1 LAHRTASEGHR
12 ILVCAPYGSDATH
25 VAHLLRE
32 GGYDGRVCADLTEV
46 SMALDD
52 HTGAVLVTEDGV
64 RGDLTPLRH
73 ALARQPPWSEV
84 PFILLAARQSSWVYG
99 PPHRARALSELAS
112 NVVVLERPLSSRSL
126 LSAIDTALRSRQR
139 QFAMRDRLVE
149 IAQSTNALALSRG
162 ALAASE
168 AELRRVTDALPV
180 FIGFIDSDYRYRFA
194 NRECEN
200 WLYHAPRSLLGRRI
214 DEIVGDE
221 VFLARKPYMDRAL
234 AGEDMLMQVSWPH
247 RDGRRRE
254 AEVRYLPRRNEAG
267 AIDGFHLFAHDVT
280 VRVEAADTLRRAA
293 VELETKVA
301 ERTAELNAEIA
312 NRARVEAALRQS
324 QKMEAIGQLTGGIA
338 HDFNNM
344 LTGVIGSLDI
354 VRMRLNSGKVEGIGE
369 FVQLALASAHRA
381 ASLTQRLLAF
391 SRRQSLDSKPIDM
404 NALVD
409 SLGDL
414 LRRTM
419 GERISVSLD
428 LDPAL
433 PAGVADASELESAIL
448 NLAINARDAMPD
460 GGTLRVRTR
469 SVVVD
474 AADPTADKPALKPG
488 RYIVISV
495 SDSGVGMAPELLD
508 KVFEP
513 FFTTK
518 PLGQGTGLGLSMVY
532 GFAQQSGGEVR
543 LESTPDVGTTVSLL
557 LPATDAAAVAAEQPA
572 ADADSNGEGQ
582 CVLLVEDDE
591 AVRMLVRVVLEQ
603 LGYVALEA
611 PEALVAIP
619 ILASGRRID
628 LMISDVGLPG
638 MNGREL
644 AEVARKHRPELPI
657 LFATGYAE
665 NAAIR
670 ARFLGANMAMIT
682 KPFTIEQL
690 AAKIGEML
698 ALAPAADA
706 QSGSSPRNTL
716 AV

>member
-1 LAHRTASEGHR
+1 MHRTAPEGHR

-25 VAHLLRE
+25 VAQLLRE
-32 GGYDGRVCADLTEV
+32 GGYDGWTCAGLDEIAG
-46 SMALDD
+46 ALDD

-64 RGDLTPLRH
+64 RGNLAPLRQ
-73 ALARQPPWSEV
+73 ALARQPPWSDV

-99 PPHRARALSELAS
+99 PPHRARELSELAS
-112 NVVVLERPLSSRSL
+112 NVIVLERPLSSRSL
-126 LSAIDTALRSRQR
+126 LSSIDTALRSRQR
-139 QFAMRDRLVE
+139 QFAMRDQLAD
-149 IAQSTNALALSRG
+149 IAQSRDALAQSRE

-168 AELRRVTDALPV
+168 AELRRVADALPV

-194 NRECEN
+194 NRAYED
-200 WLYHAPRSLLGRRI
+200 WIYRTPASVIGLRI
-214 DEIVGDE
+214 EDVVGAA
-221 VFLARKPYMDRAL
+221 VFAERKPFMDRAL
-234 AGEDMLMQVSWPH
+234 RGEDMLMQVSWPH

-254 AEVRYLPRRNEAG
+254 AEVRYLPRRTESG
-267 AIDGFHLFAHDVT
+267 DIDGFHIFAHDVT
-280 VRVEAADTLRRAA
+280 ARVEAEEVLRRAA
-293 VELETKVA
+293 DELETKVA

-312 NRARVEAALRQS
+312 TRARVEAALRQS

-354 VRMRLNSGKVEGIGE
+354 VRMRLNGGQADGIAE
-369 FVQLALASAHRA
+369 FVQLALASANRA

-391 SRRQSLDSKPIDM
+391 SRRQSLDSKPIDI
-404 NALVD
+404 NQLVD

-419 GERISVSLD
+419 GERISVVLELD
-428 LDPAL
+428 AAL
-433 PAGVADASELESAIL
+433 PAGIADASELESAIL

-460 GGTLRVRTR
+460 GGRLCVSTR
-469 SVVVD
+469 VVVAD
-474 AADPTADKPALKPG
+474 APARPDKPALKPG

-495 SDSGVGMAPELLD
+495 SDSGVGMTPELLD

-543 LESTPDVGTTVSLL
+543 IDSTPGAGTTVSLF
-557 LPATDAAAVAAEQPA
+557 LPATEDAAESAEKPPA
-572 ADADSNGEGQ
+572 GIDRNGDGQ

-591 AVRMLVRVVLEQ
+591 AVRTLVKVVLEQ
-603 LGYVALEA
+603 LGYVAIEA
-611 PEALVAIP
+611 SEALVAIP
-619 ILASGRRID
+619 VLASARRID

-644 AEVARKHRPELPI
+644 AEVARKHRPDLPI

-670 ARFLGANMAMIT
+670 ASFLGSNMAMIT
-682 KPFTIEQL
+682 KPFTIELL

-698 ALAPAADA
+698 GGGRGKNLEE
-706 QSGSSPRNTL
+706 
-716 AV
+716 